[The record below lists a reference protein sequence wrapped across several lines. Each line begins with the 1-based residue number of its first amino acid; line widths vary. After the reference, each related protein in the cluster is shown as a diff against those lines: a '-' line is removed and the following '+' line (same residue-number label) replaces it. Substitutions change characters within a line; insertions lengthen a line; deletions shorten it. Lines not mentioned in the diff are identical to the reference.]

1 VNHRKIR
8 LVDLLDEPWVL
19 PDPETEVGSLVA
31 ALFQASG
38 LEVPRAAVV
47 GNALEMS
54 WALLATGK
62 FLTALPQ
69 SVLRF
74 SAQRP
79 TIKVLRVKLPVRPR
93 PVGIV
98 TLRNRTLSPAA
109 QLFIDCVH
117 DKTAREI
124 ISTGYRA
131 ANIKGEC
138 GLHRWRQLWV
148 IESHQLLQ
156 PRRRDLLR

>member
-1 VNHRKIR
+1 MAGARSRWVNRRKIA
-8 LVDLLDEPWVL
+8 LADLLDEPWVL

-47 GNALEMS
+47 GSALEMH

-62 FLTALPQ
+62 FPTALSQ

-79 TIKVLRVKLPVRPR
+79 TIKVLPVKLAVRSR
-93 PVGIV
+93 PFGIV
-98 TLRNRTLSPAA
+98 TLKNRTLSPAA
-109 QLFIDCVH
+109 QLFIDCV
-117 DKTAREI
+117 
-124 ISTGYRA
+124 
-131 ANIKGEC
+131 
-138 GLHRWRQLWV
+138 
-148 IESHQLLQ
+148 
-156 PRRRDLLR
+156 RDVAKPLAKL